1 MNKMQ
6 LKRIVLLA
14 NPMFG
19 WGVHM
24 ELFESIIHATKFRRA
39 INRNLDRRA
48 QVLENHRLQRDI
60 DDGLVGCVFDG
71 AVFAIYILL

>member
-1 MNKMQ
+1 MQ
-6 LKRIVLLA
+6 LKRVVLLA

-19 WGVHM
+19 RRVHV
-24 ELFESIIHATKFRRA
+24 ELFQSVIHATKFRRPVH
-39 INRNLDRRA
+39 RHFDGRA

-71 AVFAIYILL
+71 AVFAV